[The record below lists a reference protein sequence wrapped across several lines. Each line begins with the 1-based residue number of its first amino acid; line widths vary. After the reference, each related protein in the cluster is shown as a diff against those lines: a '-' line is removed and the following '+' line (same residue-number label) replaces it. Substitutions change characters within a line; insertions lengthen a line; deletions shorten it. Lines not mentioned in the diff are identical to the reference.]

1 MAARSTEPPPRFSDL
16 FATGTRERAIILFI
30 AQFLFVW
37 AYAAS
42 IFLFPSFLRE
52 VRALDAFNFSLLI
65 GAGNAIGVLGY
76 GLAAWIG
83 ERVWTRRNTVVLWTL
98 FGAFLF
104 QALVWVPTTFGQI
117 LFVYALMSMFFYGSA
132 AVKFA
137 YLAEVFP
144 TRIRALAM
152 ACCGSLAVT
161 LGSAAGPYTVSLAIE
176 FWGWHLGYAT
186 LVGAP
191 LALAGLLYLTL
202 DSLPSGLEVEDIVNR
217 IGKEVQPSHG

>member
-1 MAARSTEPPPRFSDL
+1 M
-16 FATGTRERAIILFI
+16 
-30 AQFLFVW
+30 
-37 AYAAS
+37 
-42 IFLFPSFLRE
+42 FPSFLRE

-76 GLAAWIG
+76 MLAAWTG

-98 FGAFLF
+98 LGALLF
-104 QALVWVPTTFGQI
+104 QVLVWVPTSFGQI
-117 LFVYALMSMFFYGSA
+117 LLVYALMSMFFYGSA

-176 FWGWHLGYAT
+176 YWGWHLGYAT
-186 LVGAP
+186 LVGVP
-191 LALAGLLYLTL
+191 LALSGLLYLTL

-217 IGKEVQPSHG
+217 IGKEAQRSHG